1 MCGWGEGQCSI
12 AVTVSNVCGAAT
24 GLTDTLSCPQ
34 AVTLVFATAVFP

>member
-12 AVTVSNVCGAAT
+12 AATVSSGCVAVA

-34 AVTLVFATAVFP
+34 AVTLVFATAMFP